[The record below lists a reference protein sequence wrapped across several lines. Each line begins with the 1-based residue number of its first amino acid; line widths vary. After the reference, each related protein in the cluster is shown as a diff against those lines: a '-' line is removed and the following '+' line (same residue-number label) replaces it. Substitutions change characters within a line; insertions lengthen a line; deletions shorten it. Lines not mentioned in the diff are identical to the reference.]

1 VTEATIDI
9 ACAFNQALPDLLVA
23 AATGVLAAV
32 VGSWLALYWNTRQKQ
47 REMDL
52 STAESF
58 HRLYGEFFAVWKLW
72 NYLIRD
78 VGERELPGASRWEL
92 LKRATDAEAGVEAIL
107 GTLASQRSLEP
118 AVVADLGKF
127 RQAFQ
132 SLRETIRDGKPL
144 EWNESSDARYRS
156 FKELA
161 TSVAALIHSGRRARS
176 ASARK
181 RAATWLEI
189 TSNRWEDKWL
199 NHAIQ
204 QQHEAAGAS
213 RRR

>member
-1 VTEATIDI
+1 MDLAD
-9 ACAFNQALPDLLVA
+9 ALNKALPDLIVA
-23 AATGVLAAV
+23 AATGVLAAI
-32 VGSWLALYWNTRQKQ
+32 VGAWLALYWNTRQKQ
-47 REMDL
+47 RELDL
-52 STAESF
+52 SNAENF

-92 LKRATDAEAGVEAIL
+92 LRRATDAEAGVEAIL
-107 GTLASQRSLEP
+107 GMLASQRSLEP
-118 AVVADLGKF
+118 EVVADLGKF

-132 SLRETIRDGKPL
+132 SLRETIRDGRPL
-144 EWNESSDARYRS
+144 EWNESSDPYYLS

-176 ASARK
+176 LSARK
-181 RAATWLEI
+181 RATAWLEV
-189 TSNRWEDKWL
+189 TSNRWEGHWL
-199 NHAIQ
+199 SAAAQ
-204 QQHEAAGAS
+204 QQDAADAAS

>member
-1 VTEATIDI
+1 MDLAY
-9 ACAFNQALPDLLVA
+9 AFNQALPDLIVA
-23 AATGVLAAV
+23 ASTGVVAAI
-32 VGSWLALYWNTRQKQ
+32 VGAWLALYWNTRQKQ
-47 REMDL
+47 RELDL

-78 VGERELPGASRWEL
+78 VGEQELPGASRWEL

-107 GTLASQRSLEP
+107 GTLASQRSLKPE
-118 AVVADLGKF
+118 VVADLGKF

-132 SLRETIRDGKPL
+132 SLRETIRDGQPL
-144 EWNESSDARYRS
+144 EWNESSDPHYLS
-156 FKELA
+156 YKELA

-176 ASARK
+176 SSARK
-181 RAATWLEI
+181 RAAAWLEI
-189 TSNRWEDKWL
+189 TSNRWEGHWL
-199 NHAIQ
+199 RPGAQ
-204 QQHEAAGAS
+204 QQHAADGAT